1 MPMSVVGVRDVRVR
15 VRQRSMVMLVGVR
28 LSQFCVWIVRVL
40 VMLVMN
46 MGMLVRELPMVVL
59 MVVPFAQ

>member
-1 MPMSVVGVRDVRVR
+1 
-15 VRQRSMVMLVGVR
+15 MVMLVGVR